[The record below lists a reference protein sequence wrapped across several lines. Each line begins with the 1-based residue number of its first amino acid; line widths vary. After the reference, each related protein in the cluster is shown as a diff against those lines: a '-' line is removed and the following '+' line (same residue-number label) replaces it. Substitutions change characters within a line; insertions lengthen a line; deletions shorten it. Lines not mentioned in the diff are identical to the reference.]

1 MMKMRTKCDICLKKI
16 PATDGIPLCKMC
28 KATCKAH
35 VRVDRNYAEYVRC
48 SPDEQLDRH
57 NG

>member
-1 MMKMRTKCDICLKKI
+1 MTTKCDLCGREI
-16 PATDGIPLCKMC
+16 PKQEAPALCTTC
-28 KATCKAH
+28 IATCKAH